1 MVNWQHRWGKTLAVR
16 YCLPIQS
23 KQHFQEMSEIS
34 SNNKRIAKN
43 TVYLYARMLIVL
55 FVSIYTTR
63 VVLSALGVEDYGIY
77 NVVCGFVS
85 MFTFMN
91 TTMSNSIQ
99 RYYNYELGKQS
110 SEGFTSVYQTSL
122 ILQIILAAGILI
134 VLEPLGIWYVN
145 NKMLIP
151 SDRLLAANYIFQFA
165 TVSLVFVILQAPYNA
180 AIIAKEKMNFF
191 AFASIVDVILKLAI
205 VLPLPYYKGDKLIL
219 YGVLLVVVSSFNL
232 LIHFVYAKKNIDG
245 LSFRFVFHRKLMKSI
260 ASFSGW
266 SVLEMFAWMTQGQG
280 VNIVMNVFF
289 GPIVNAARGVAM
301 QIQNSIQGFC
311 TNLVTAFRPQLVQSY
326 AQQNF
331 SRTKN
336 MMFSMTK
343 IMFLFFAMITAPFIV
358 EIDYVLGLW
367 LGDNVPQYTAGFTV
381 LMLLSMYPRNCV
393 MAFSTVVQ
401 ATGIIKKYQIWS
413 TAIILM
419 VLPISYL
426 TLELGYSPLSVYWV
440 NLFICIVLFI
450 VCFEQTMKVFPF
462 SRIEY
467 IKKVFIPCIV
477 VTLLL
482 FALLKLIST
491 LLVESFVKLTLVCV
505 LSVIITGSLSYALVF
520 NAQEKK
526 MITRIIKRKR

>member
-1 MVNWQHRWGKTLAVR
+1 
-16 YCLPIQS
+16 
-23 KQHFQEMSEIS
+23 MSETS

-63 VVLSALGVEDYGIY
+63 VVLSSLGVEDYGIY

-122 ILQIILAAGILI
+122 ILQIVLAAAILI

-145 NKMLIP
+145 NKMVIP
-151 SDRLLAANYIFQFA
+151 SDRLMAANYIFQFA
-165 TVSLVFVILQAPYNA
+165 TISLVFVILQAPYNA
-180 AIIAKEKMNFF
+180 AIIAKEKMDFF

-219 YGVLLVVVSSFNL
+219 YGVLLVAVSSFNL
-232 LIHFVYAKKNIDG
+232 LIHFIYAKRNIDG
-245 LSFRFVFHRKLMKSI
+245 LCFRFVLHKKLMKSI
-260 ASFSGW
+260 AGFSGW

-280 VNIVMNVFF
+280 VNMVMNVFF

-326 AQQNF
+326 AQQNIH
-331 SRTKN
+331 RTKN

-367 LGDNVPQYTAGFTV
+367 LGDNVPQYTAGFTI

-401 ATGIIKKYQIWS
+401 ATGTIKKYQIVS
-413 TAIILM
+413 TVIILL
-419 VLPISYL
+419 VLPISYIVL
-426 TLELGYSPLSVYWV
+426 KLGYNPLSVYWV
-440 NLFICIVLFI
+440 NLAICIMLFI
-450 VCFEQTMKVFPF
+450 ACFEQTIKVFPF
-462 SRIEY
+462 SRKEY
-467 IKKVFIPCIV
+467 VKSVLFPCLTI
-477 VTLLL
+477 TSLL
-482 FALLKLIST
+482 FVSLKLINAFMMEGIMR
-491 LLVESFVKLTLVCV
+491 LAIVCV
-505 LSVIITGSLSYALVF
+505 LSVIVTGILSYMLAF
-520 NAQEKK
+520 NRQERE
-526 MITRIIKRKR
+526 MIIRIIKRRR